1 MEKIHKSGWT
11 LIKQKIT
18 RCLYIWLW
26 LSTGQTSDS
35 IAFQSVYWLWPPIF
49 ALSGRGCNTQKQ
61 RSTHFSLQDETAEV
75 MSSNRINQSTLANI
89 NTKRRQNNRKKYR
102 VHLPLVHIE
111 SCFFCSCC
119 SVSRSPWLLLG
130 AMKTTLNIHKT
141 NLEGATIIYEQ
152 KATENCVQGVRWS
165 THTPHRSQ
173 KKMQR
178 KVVNIQ
184 NKRRIR
190 KEKRNILRLL
200 LLCFAQRFMLLGVFL
215 RFFFFLVRRC
225 LIRLA

>member
-1 MEKIHKSGWT
+1 MDKIHKSEWT
-11 LIKQKIT
+11 LIKQQLRI
-18 RCLYIWLW
+18 LLW
-26 LSTGQTSDS
+26 LSIGQTSDS
-35 IAFQSVYWLWPPIF
+35 IAFQSVYWWWPPIF
-49 ALSGRGCNTQKQ
+49 ALSGYGCSTHTKK

-75 MSSNRINQSTLANI
+75 MSSNRINQSTLANT

-111 SCFFCSCC
+111 SCFFSCC

-152 KATENCVQGVRWS
+152 KATENCVRGVRWS
-165 THTPHRSQ
+165 INTPHRLN
-173 KKMQR
+173 KMQH

-184 NKRRIR
+184 NKKRIS

-200 LLCFAQRFMLLGVFL
+200 LLCFAQTFMLLGVYFGIL
-215 RFFFFLVRRC
+215 FC
-225 LIRLA
+225 ASLI